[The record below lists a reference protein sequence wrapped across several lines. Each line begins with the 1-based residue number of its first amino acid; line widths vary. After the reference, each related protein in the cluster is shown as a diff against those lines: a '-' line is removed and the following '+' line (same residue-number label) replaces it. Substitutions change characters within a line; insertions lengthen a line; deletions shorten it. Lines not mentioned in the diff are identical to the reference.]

1 MMTEFTLNPTP
12 TFSIDVVIPRAGSE
26 DGILTFSFKHKKTQP
41 IGNAG
46 KIAARSNRTAIGGG

>member
-26 DGILTFSFKHKKTQP
+26 DGILTFSFKHKNAAN
-41 IGNAG
+41 GNAG